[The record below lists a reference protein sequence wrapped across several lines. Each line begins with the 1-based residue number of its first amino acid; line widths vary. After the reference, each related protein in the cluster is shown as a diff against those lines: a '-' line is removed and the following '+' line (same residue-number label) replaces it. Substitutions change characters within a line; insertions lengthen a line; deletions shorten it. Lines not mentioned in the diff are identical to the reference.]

1 MNKKKRK
8 STQIAPIRPEH
19 IQLNPNIPAYD
30 YFEDIDLEESW
41 DVDQALTRL
50 INDLKQ
56 GTFLQWEAVIRRE
69 QGMRIT
75 RQHRAAISKL
85 LWFGDRRDAHG
96 PILYIDGVPRP
107 DRLWYEIAQ
116 EIVPRILEEPFRTT
130 SGGRWGSYE
139 GWPELIEVLEKHT
152 QGLSL
157 PEGVEDPI
165 DIIPLDLRHR
175 LNLQLCFDAL
185 SGLGQEE
192 ELTLENEE
200 QRDRLDWFIGCLRD
214 HKESVRYLEL
224 TLDNLL
230 AKIVMPPR
238 DEKILVRELMQQ
250 LGMTSMQEYLADFL

>member
-8 STQIAPIRPEH
+8 STQLETVRPEH
-19 IQLNPNIPAYD
+19 IQPHPNIPTYD

-41 DVDQALTRL
+41 DVDQALIRL

-56 GTFLQWEAVIRRE
+56 GPFLQWEAIIRRE

-75 RQHRAAISKL
+75 RQHRAALSKL
-85 LWFGDRRDAHG
+85 LWFGDRRKAHG

-130 SGGRWGSYE
+130 AGGRWGSYE
-139 GWPELIEVLEKHT
+139 GWPELIEAIEEHA

-192 ELTLENEE
+192 FLTLENEE

-214 HKESVRYLEL
+214 HKESVRYLDL

-238 DEKILVRELMQQ
+238 DEKILVREFMQQ